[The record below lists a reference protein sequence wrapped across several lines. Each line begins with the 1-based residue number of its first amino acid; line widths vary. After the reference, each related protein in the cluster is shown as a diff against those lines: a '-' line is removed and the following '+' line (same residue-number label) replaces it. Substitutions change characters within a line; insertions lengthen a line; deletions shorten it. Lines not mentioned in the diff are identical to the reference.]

1 MITPSSDEIVKLA
14 EKYTTIPVCREI
26 YADMITPIALLRR
39 LQTRSDRFF
48 LLESV
53 EGGEKWARY
62 SFLGYDP
69 ILRATCKNG
78 TVTLEGAENRTVE
91 TDKPLSVLREVLSRY
106 RAPHIEGL
114 PPFTGGFVG
123 YFAYAMLGYA
133 EPTLR
138 IKRGAW
144 DDFDLM
150 LFDKVIA
157 YDHLKQKIV
166 LIVNMQTDNVLE
178 NYGKACASLEAM
190 AALIGDQTPLPPLRV
205 TAKPQFTCNV
215 TEEQYTDIVEKTREY
230 IFNGDIFQAVQP
242 PFTGGFVGYFAYAML
257 GYAEPTLRI
266 KRGAWDDFDLML
278 FDKVIAYDHL
288 KQKIVLIV
296 NMQTDNV
303 LENYGKACASLEAM
317 AALIGDQTPLPPLRV
332 TAKPQFT
339 CNVTEEQYTDI
350 VEKTREYIFNGD
362 IFQAVQSRQFT
373 SPYADSLLSAYRVLR
388 TTNPSPYMVFLSV
401 DGDEIMCSSPE
412 TLVRLQ
418 DGRLTTFPVAGSRP
432 RGKTEEEDKALERE
446 LLADE
451 KELSEHN
458 MLVDLGRNDLGRV
471 SRVGTVEVTDYM
483 MIHRYSRIMHIC
495 SQVEGDI
502 AEQYDACDAIEAV
515 LPAGTLSGAPK
526 IRACEIIEEQE
537 SEPRG
542 VYGGALGYL
551 DFAGNM
557 DTCIAI
563 RMAAKKNGIV
573 TVQAGGGIVADSV
586 PHNEY
591 MESANKARAVINALE
606 SASEVDG

>member
-1 MITPSSDEIVKLA
+1 MITPSCDEIVKLA
-14 EKYTTIPVCREI
+14 AEYSTIPVCREI
-26 YADMITPIALLRR
+26 YADMTTPIALLRR
-39 LQTRSDRFF
+39 LQARSKRFF

-78 TVTLEGAENRTVE
+78 TVKFEGVQNRAVQ
-91 TDKPLSVLREVLSRY
+91 TDKPLDVLREVLAGY
-106 RAPHIEGL
+106 RAPRIEGL

-133 EPTLR
+133 EPRLS
-138 IKRGAW
+138 IKRGDW
-144 DDFDLM
+144 DDFDLL

-157 YDHLKQKIV
+157 YDHFRQKIV
-166 LIVNMQTDNVLE
+166 LIVNMRTDSVME
-178 NYGKACASLEAM
+178 NYGRACAELESM
-190 AALIGDQTPLPPLRV
+190 AALVNDQSPLPPQQV
-205 TAKPQFTCNV
+205 TEQPRFTCNV
-215 TEEQYTDIVEKTREY
+215 TEAQYAEIVNKTREY
-230 IFNGDIFQAVQP
+230 IFD
-242 PFTGGFVGYFAYAML
+242 
-257 GYAEPTLRI
+257 
-266 KRGAWDDFDLML
+266 
-278 FDKVIAYDHL
+278 
-288 KQKIVLIV
+288 
-296 NMQTDNV
+296 
-303 LENYGKACASLEAM
+303 
-317 AALIGDQTPLPPLRV
+317 
-332 TAKPQFT
+332 
-339 CNVTEEQYTDI
+339 
-350 VEKTREYIFNGD
+350 GD
-362 IFQAVQSRQFT
+362 IFQAVQSRRFV
-373 SPYADSLLSAYRVLR
+373 SPYAGSLLPAYRVLR
-388 TTNPSPYMVFLSV
+388 TTNPSPYMVFLSI

-432 RGKTEEEDKALERE
+432 RSTTPAEDKALERE

-471 SRVGTVEVTDYM
+471 SEIGSVEVTEYM
-483 MIHRYSRIMHIC
+483 MIHRYSKIMHIC
-495 SQVEGDI
+495 SQVEGDL
-502 AEQYDACDAIEAV
+502 ADGCDALDALASV

-526 IRACEIIEEQE
+526 IRACEIIEELE
-537 SEPRG
+537 HEPRG

-563 RMAAKKNGIV
+563 RMAARKNGVV

-586 PHNEY
+586 PENEY
-591 MESANKARAVINALE
+591 LESANKARAVINAIE
-606 SASEVDG
+606 RAAEVDG

>member
-1 MITPSSDEIVKLA
+1 MITPGCDEIVKLA
-14 EKYTTIPVCREI
+14 AEYSTIPVCREI
-26 YADMITPIALLRR
+26 YADMTTPIALLRR
-39 LQTRSDRFF
+39 LQARSKRFF

-78 TVTLEGAENRTVE
+78 TVKFEGVQNRTVQ
-91 TDKPLSVLREVLSRY
+91 TDKPLDVLREVLAGY
-106 RAPHIEGL
+106 RAPRLEGL

-133 EPTLR
+133 EPRLR
-138 IKRGAW
+138 IKRGDW
-144 DDFDLM
+144 DDFDLL

-157 YDHLKQKIV
+157 YDHFRQKIV
-166 LIVNMQTDNVLE
+166 LIVNMRTDSVME
-178 NYGKACASLEAM
+178 NYGRACAELESM
-190 AALIGDQTPLPPLRV
+190 AALVNDQSPLPPQQV
-205 TAKPQFTCNV
+205 TEQPRFTCNV
-215 TEEQYTDIVEKTREY
+215 TEAQYAEIVNKTREY
-230 IFNGDIFQAVQP
+230 IFD
-242 PFTGGFVGYFAYAML
+242 
-257 GYAEPTLRI
+257 
-266 KRGAWDDFDLML
+266 
-278 FDKVIAYDHL
+278 
-288 KQKIVLIV
+288 
-296 NMQTDNV
+296 
-303 LENYGKACASLEAM
+303 
-317 AALIGDQTPLPPLRV
+317 
-332 TAKPQFT
+332 
-339 CNVTEEQYTDI
+339 
-350 VEKTREYIFNGD
+350 GD
-362 IFQAVQSRQFT
+362 IFQAVQSRRFV
-373 SPYADSLLSAYRVLR
+373 SPYAGSLLPAYRVLR
-388 TTNPSPYMVFLSV
+388 TTNPSPYMVFLSI

-432 RGKTEEEDKALERE
+432 RGTTPAEDKALERE

-471 SRVGTVEVTDYM
+471 SEIGSVEVTEYM
-483 MIHRYSRIMHIC
+483 MIHRYSKIMHIC
-495 SQVEGDI
+495 SQVEGDL
-502 AEQYDACDAIEAV
+502 ADGCDALDALASV

-526 IRACEIIEEQE
+526 IRACEIIEELE
-537 SEPRG
+537 HEPRG

-563 RMAAKKNGIV
+563 RMAARKNGVV

-586 PHNEY
+586 PENEY
-591 MESANKARAVINALE
+591 LESANKARAVINAIE
-606 SASEVDG
+606 RAAEVDG

>member
-1 MITPSSDEIVKLA
+1 MITPGCDEIVKLA
-14 EKYTTIPVCREI
+14 AEYSTIPVCREI
-26 YADMITPIALLRR
+26 YADMTTPIALLRR
-39 LQTRSDRFF
+39 LQARSKRFF

-78 TVTLEGAENRTVE
+78 TVKFEGVQNRTVQ
-91 TDKPLSVLREVLSRY
+91 TDKPLDVLREVLAGY
-106 RAPHIEGL
+106 RAPRIEGL

-133 EPTLR
+133 EPRLS
-138 IKRGAW
+138 IKRGDW
-144 DDFDLM
+144 DDFDLL

-157 YDHLKQKIV
+157 YDHFRQKIV
-166 LIVNMQTDNVLE
+166 LIVNMRTDSVME
-178 NYGKACASLEAM
+178 NYGRACAELESM
-190 AALIGDQTPLPPLRV
+190 AALVNDQSPLPPQQV
-205 TAKPQFTCNV
+205 TEQPRFTCNV
-215 TEEQYTDIVEKTREY
+215 TEAQYAEIVNKTREY
-230 IFNGDIFQAVQP
+230 IFD
-242 PFTGGFVGYFAYAML
+242 
-257 GYAEPTLRI
+257 
-266 KRGAWDDFDLML
+266 
-278 FDKVIAYDHL
+278 
-288 KQKIVLIV
+288 
-296 NMQTDNV
+296 
-303 LENYGKACASLEAM
+303 
-317 AALIGDQTPLPPLRV
+317 
-332 TAKPQFT
+332 
-339 CNVTEEQYTDI
+339 
-350 VEKTREYIFNGD
+350 GD
-362 IFQAVQSRQFT
+362 IFQAVQSRRFV
-373 SPYADSLLSAYRVLR
+373 SPYAGSLLPAYRVLR
-388 TTNPSPYMVFLSV
+388 TTNPSPYMVFLSI

-432 RGKTEEEDKALERE
+432 RGTTPAEDKALERE

-471 SRVGTVEVTDYM
+471 SRIGSVEVTEYM
-483 MIHRYSRIMHIC
+483 MIHRYSKIMHIC
-495 SQVEGDI
+495 SQVEGDL
-502 AEQYDACDAIEAV
+502 ADGCDALDALASV

-526 IRACEIIEEQE
+526 IRACEIIEELE
-537 SEPRG
+537 HEPRG

-563 RMAAKKNGIV
+563 RMAARKNGVV

-586 PHNEY
+586 PENEY
-591 MESANKARAVINALE
+591 LESANKARAVINAIE
-606 SASEVDG
+606 RAAEVDG